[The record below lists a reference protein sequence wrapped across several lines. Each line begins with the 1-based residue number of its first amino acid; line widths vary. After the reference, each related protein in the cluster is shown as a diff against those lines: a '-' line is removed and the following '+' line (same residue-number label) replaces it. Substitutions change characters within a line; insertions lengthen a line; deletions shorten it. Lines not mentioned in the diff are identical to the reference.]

1 MNLHPHEPLHI
12 NCLIFIKM
20 IPITLPTKQHP
31 HELGKYWQPTNIDPT
46 NENDFRVHHKDRLIQ
61 VHVSHNKLRLKIE
74 NEISVSLFFIIFC
87 VVCIIWLIST
97 DARL

>member
-1 MNLHPHEPLHI
+1 
-12 NCLIFIKM
+12 M

-46 NENDFRVHHKDRLIQ
+46 NENDFRAHHKDRLIQ